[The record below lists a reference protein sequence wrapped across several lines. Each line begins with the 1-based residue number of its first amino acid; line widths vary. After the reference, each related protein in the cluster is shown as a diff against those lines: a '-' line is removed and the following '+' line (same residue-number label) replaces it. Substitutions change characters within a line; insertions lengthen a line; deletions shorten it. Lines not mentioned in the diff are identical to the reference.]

1 MRGGSGDGAMR
12 PEAEAKTER
21 VHGPDTRTLVL
32 VWLALLGLTA
42 LLVALST
49 VGQREAVLGLLTLTP
64 LKAALVFYF
73 FMHLRYEGALLKA
86 ILLVTLGTL
95 LIFFGLTYADVAFR

>member
-1 MRGGSGDGAMR
+1 MR
-12 PEAEAKTER
+12 PETAAPTEG

-42 LLVALST
+42 LLVGLSAL
-49 VGQREAVLGLLTLTP
+49 GQRAAVLGLLTLTP

>member
-1 MRGGSGDGAMR
+1 MKQSQALL
-12 PEAEAKTER
+12 ER
-21 VHGPDTRTLVL
+21 EVHGPDTRTLVV
-32 VWLALLGLTA
+32 VWLVLLGLTA
-42 LLVALST
+42 LLVGLST
-49 VGQREAVLGLLTLTP
+49 LGQRAAVLGLLTVTP

-73 FMHLRYEGALLKA
+73 FMHLRYEGVLLKT